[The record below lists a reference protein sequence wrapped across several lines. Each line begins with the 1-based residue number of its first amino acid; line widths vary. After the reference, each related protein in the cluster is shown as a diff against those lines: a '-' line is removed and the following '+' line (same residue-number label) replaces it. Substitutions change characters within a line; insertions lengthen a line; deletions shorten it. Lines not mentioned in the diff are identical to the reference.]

1 MARMQS
7 LEPYLQAVV
16 DGRSLS
22 TEEARA
28 AMGVIMDG
36 EAPPTQIAGF
46 LVALR
51 MKGETGEEVAGF
63 AQAMRDKVTP
73 VRTTRQPLVDT
84 CGTGGDGFK
93 TFNISTAA
101 AFIAAGAGAA
111 VAKHGNRAITGR
123 CGSADVLEALGA
135 KLDLNVEREVEALEN
150 IGIAF
155 LFAPNHHPAMRHAT
169 PVRRELRLRTVFNIL
184 GPLTNPA
191 GARRQVI
198 GVYDPALIGLVAEAL
213 AHLGV
218 DRAVVFHGEPG
229 MDEVSAVGTT
239 RYAVIEGSAVQHGEW
254 RPEDLGLRRVRPE
267 EIAAGDDAG
276 TNARLLTEAIS
287 EVTSSLSEAAI
298 ATAGAALWAAG
309 EGDVRTG
316 VERARESVASGAA
329 ARKLEEYIRFT
340 NEHS

>member
-1 MARMQS
+1 
-7 LEPYLQAVV
+7 L
-16 DGRSLS
+16 
-22 TEEARA
+22 EEARA
-28 AMGVIMDG
+28 AMGLIMDG
-36 EAPPTQIAGF
+36 EVPPTQIAGF

-73 VRTTRQPLVDT
+73 VQTTRQPLVDT

-101 AFIAAGAGAA
+101 AFIAAGAGVV
-111 VAKHGNRAITGR
+111 VAKHGNRAITSN

-135 KLDLNVEREVEALEN
+135 KLDLSVEREGEALER

-191 GARRQVI
+191 GARRQVV
-198 GVYDPALIGLVAEAL
+198 GVYAPALVPLVADAL
-213 AHLGV
+213 ARLGV

-229 MDEVSAVGTT
+229 IDEVSAVSTT
-239 RYAVIEGSAVQHGEW
+239 RYTVVEGEDVRHGEW
-254 RPEDLGLRRVRPE
+254 QPEDLGLRRLRPE
-267 EIAAGDDAG
+267 EIASGDDASE
-276 TNARLLTEAIS
+276 NAKLLLQAIGDA
-287 EVTSSLSEAAI
+287 SSSISEAAI
-298 ATAGAALWAAG
+298 ATAGVALWAAG

-316 VERARESVASGAA
+316 VQRAREAVASGAA
-329 ARKLEEYIRFT
+329 RRKLEEYVRFT
-340 NEHS
+340 NEHP

>member
-16 DGRSLS
+16 NGRSLS
-22 TEEARA
+22 AEEARA

-73 VRTTRQPLVDT
+73 VPTNRQPLVDT

-101 AFIAAGAGAA
+101 AFIAAGAGVA
-111 VAKHGNRAITGR
+111 VAKHGNRAITSA

-135 KLDLNVEREVEALEN
+135 KLDLSVEREVEALER

-155 LFAPNHHPAMRHAT
+155 LFAPSHHPAMRHAT

-191 GARRQVI
+191 GARRQVM
-198 GVYDPALIGLVAEAL
+198 GVYDPSLVRLVADAM

-218 DRAVVFHGEPG
+218 DRGVVFHGEPG
-229 MDEVSAVGTT
+229 IDEVSAVGTT
-239 RYAVIEGSAVQHGEW
+239 RFAVVEGREVRHGEW
-254 RPEDLGLRRVRPE
+254 QPEDLGLRRVGPE
-267 EIAAGDDAG
+267 EITAGADAAV
-276 TNARLLTEAIS
+276 NAKLLTEAIS
-287 EVTSSLSEAAI
+287 EVTSSLCEAAV

-309 EGDVRTG
+309 ETDARTG
-316 VERARESVASGAA
+316 VERARESVRSGAA
-329 ARKLEEYIRFT
+329 AKKLEEYVRFT
-340 NEHS
+340 NEHP